1 MKYCNQ
7 CGQSNQ
13 DNARFCANC
22 GAPLPTAPRQQNR
35 QEETLLNQ
43 QGYNQQGYNQQGY
56 NQQGYNQQG
65 YNQQGYNQQGH
76 GHAYGNGGYRSQRGN
91 YQKMGFSDAV
101 NVCLREKYVSFEG
114 RATRT
119 EYWFFVLFS
128 FIVVVIAAI
137 VGGVLGAVI
146 SSGDP
151 EVAIIAYGIA
161 VMLVGLALFLP
172 SLAVTVRRLHDTG
185 RSGWWYFIT
194 FVPWVG
200 GIALFVFTLLDSQGY
215 ENEYGPYVI
224 N

>member
-22 GAPLPTAPRQQNR
+22 GAPLPTAPRQQNYQ
-35 QEETLLNQ
+35 QETRPA

-65 YNQQGYNQQGH
+65 YNQQGYNQQG
-76 GHAYGNGGYRSQRGN
+76 YGPAHEHGGYRHQRGN

-101 NVCLREKYVSFEG
+101 NVCLGEKSATLEG

-151 EVAIIAYGIA
+151 SVIFVANEIAAI
-161 VMLVGLALFLP
+161 LVGLGLFLP

-185 RSGWWYFIT
+185 RSGWWYSIT
-194 FVPWVG
+194 FVPLVG
-200 GIALFVFTLLDSQGY
+200 GIVLCVFTLLDSQNY

>member
-35 QEETLLNQ
+35 QEETLL
-43 QGYNQQGYNQQGY
+43 
-56 NQQGYNQQG
+56 NQQG

-128 FIVVVIAAI
+128 FIIVLIAAI

-151 EVAIIAYGIA
+151 TVAVVAYVIA
-161 VMLVGLALFLP
+161 VMLVGLVLFLP

-200 GIALFVFTLLDSQGY
+200 GIALFVITLLDSQGY